1 MNEGVY
7 KVFLI
12 QMAGFPGSGKSSL
25 AKEISKI
32 FNAIILD
39 IDVIKTS
46 LMESGIESS
55 ILANVSYHTMFSLC
69 DYYLSLNRNVIID
82 TPCYY
87 TETLDNG
94 TNLAKKYNAE
104 YKYIE
109 CRVEDFE
116 EINMRLKS
124 RDRKL
129 SQYTST
135 EEDVFYDYIDK
146 SKHPKNIKPIIVDS
160 SLPISSY
167 IQDVIEYISP
177 KKL

>member
-1 MNEGVY
+1 M
-7 KVFLI
+7 FLI

-39 IDVIKTS
+39 IDVIKTA
-46 LMESGIESS
+46 LIESGIDSS
-55 ILANVSYHTMFSLC
+55 ILANTSYHTMFSLC

-94 TNLAKKYNAE
+94 TNLAKKYDAE

-109 CRVEDFE
+109 CRLEDFE
-116 EINMRLKS
+116 EVNRRLMS
-124 RDRKL
+124 RVSKL
-129 SQYTST
+129 SQWSSA
-135 EEDVFYDYIDK
+135 EEDVFHKSFGK
-146 SKHPKNIKPIIVDS
+146 SKYPKSIKPIIVDS

-167 IQDVIEYISP
+167 IQDIIEYINP
-177 KKL
+177 K